1 MRNDTMTYDDI
12 LKEYLKLQKIG
23 ELNELEYDY
32 KKDYYI
38 PSEKCVDSLA
48 RMLMSDKVEYHCL
61 CCHSIFPES
70 MLRKDHLGNMQ
81 GCPRCDGAGFNFKIR
96 RIDQGNR
103 FVASALLGRFI
114 SPDEARKSGYEGI
127 QIDWDKKEKLYEK
140 YYPEY
145 PEPDIKEF
153 INKYFNLKDA
163 EVERHQ
169 VEVCDL
175 KMIYEI
181 MQELERISERTASLD
196 RFRDMAAPKI
206 VIEKES
212 NRLNKRIVDFYKEAQ
227 MTIDKATKQEMFAIS
242 KLVDIYIERQQE
254 RGWKKNSKW
263 KTQFVTIKE
272 IYEKVISSDNRKN
285 DIFQKS
291 IRMHGSGF
299 SKQ

>member
-1 MRNDTMTYDDI
+1 MKSSAVTYDDI
-12 LKEYLKLQKIG
+12 LKEYLELQKIQ
-23 ELNELEYDY
+23 ELDESEYDY
-32 KKDYYI
+32 EKDFHI
-38 PSEKCVDSLA
+38 PSEKCVNSLA
-48 RMLMSDKVEYHCL
+48 EMLMSDKVEYHCL

-81 GCPRCDGAGFNFKIR
+81 GCPRCDGAGFDFKLR
-96 RIDQGNR
+96 RIDQGNC
-103 FVASALLGRFI
+103 FVASVLLQNFI

-127 QIDWDKKEKLYEK
+127 QIDWHKKRKLYEK
-140 YYPEY
+140 YY

-163 EVERHQ
+163 EIERHQ
-169 VEVCDL
+169 VEVYDL

-181 MQELERISERTASLD
+181 MQELDRISARTVSLD
-196 RFRDMAAPKI
+196 RLRDMGAPKI
-206 VIEKES
+206 VIENES
-212 NRLNKRIVDFYKEAQ
+212 NRLNKRIVDFHKEAQ
-227 MTIDKATKQEMFAIS
+227 MIISKATEQEMSAIS

-272 IYEKVISSDNRKN
+272 IHEGVISSDNRKN
-285 DIFQKS
+285 DIFQKG